1 MTDRLLENARITLEV
16 SCQAQ
21 PEETVLI
28 LTDANEFRS
37 SCARAVEAAA
47 RELGA
52 RPAIMDLADYA
63 SLSLRAGDETPVLP
77 PVKAAVEAADVV
89 VRIAGPD
96 YKYLLGDPDAHDQL
110 LTAER
115 RRVHL
120 QCNGMDRWDIT
131 ADEVAAIRT
140 RTMWLLD
147 LLSSSETVHV
157 SSAAGTDFTFSLG
170 QGAKWVPI
178 LGIVPLY
185 GEVATTPR
193 QGSEQGV
200 FVVDG
205 PTQMGVRLED
215 ELDRE
220 PLRIVVEDGR
230 VREYAGDPEQVQRL
244 KEFIASG
251 DPPAEFIDE
260 VGIVTTQIVANDE
273 YYWSDGTHHHDCV
286 HIALGNNPRRDTMVH
301 GPRHMDGD
309 VQRPTIHADDL
320 MIVGNGVFL
329 DSVMEQSGG

>member
-21 PEETVLI
+21 PDETVLI

-37 SCARAVEAAA
+37 SCARAVQAAA

-63 SLSLRAGDETPVLP
+63 SLCLRDPESAPVLP

-120 QCNGMDRWDIT
+120 QSNGDY
-131 ADEVAAIRT
+131 E
-140 RTMWLLD
+140 
-147 LLSSSETVHV
+147 
-157 SSAAGTDFTFSLG
+157 
-170 QGAKWVPI
+170 
-178 LGIVPLY
+178 
-185 GEVATTPR
+185 
-193 QGSEQGV
+193 
-200 FVVDG
+200 
-205 PTQMGVRLED
+205 
-215 ELDRE
+215 
-220 PLRIVVEDGR
+220 
-230 VREYAGDPEQVQRL
+230 GDPEQVQRL

-286 HIALGNNPRRDTMVH
+286 HIALGNNARRDTMVH

-320 MIVGNGVFL
+320 MIVENGVFL
-329 DSVMEQSGG
+329 DSVMQNTGG